1 MNKPSYSKHRLLKS
15 FRNMKKQI
23 KGIRW
28 RFSDP
33 RALIQ
38 DEACKGRFGKGI
50 KFGVAVS
57 RIISGSSWKRDL
69 SLPQSF
75 LAPYEDERGY
85 LNANLILLSCRSDK
99 DQRNILGWKWLL
111 YYIIVCWS
119 LLWIRLFLL
128 FCCWFYIHFF
138 FFVSENEQH
147 TSHTICVKVRMRFIC
162 DVYIRFDEA
171 ISGYWMTA
179 DSFLNKL

>member
-75 LAPYEDERGY
+75 LALYEDERGY
-85 LNANLILLSCRSDK
+85 LNANLILLSCRSEK
-99 DQRNILGWKWLL
+99 YPGLKMASTLHNCALVCPPNKGLL
-111 YYIIVCWS
+111 A
-119 LLWIRLFLL
+119 FLL
-128 FCCWFYIHFF
+128 LVIYIFKKHHSEDAQHITSFSPCQSANEIHFWCPHP
-138 FFVSENEQH
+138 VWW
-147 TSHTICVKVRMRFIC
+147 SHQWIMDDC
-162 DVYIRFDEA
+162 
-171 ISGYWMTA
+171 W
-179 DSFLNKL
+179 KLLF